1 MNQALTPPPPSPPPL
16 SASQRLQAK
25 VNEVKRAKDEENEQ
39 RNKDPVYLASKAL
52 QADQNKLKTEAA
64 NFERRSKLTA
74 IAGSA
79 DGVDIHLAIHSD
91 KNYGM
96 SEDEWRRRLDAVKH
110 LFVREPDIKGFVRTK
125 NKNISVVGF
134 LGTMDN
140 KFVSLDLFALPESN
154 VDNVK
159 KLSLVARGYMTG
171 NNDAVKFHLL
181 SNDQSITCSLQID
194 RQRKHDDYVF
204 VLGRELHS
212 KMFKNS
218 DHSAEDHLLSDRPD
232 DEQNCF
238 EQENSNYP
246 APS

>member
-1 MNQALTPPPPSPPPL
+1 MNQNLIPPSAPPLPPL

-25 VNEVKRAKDEENEQ
+25 VNEVKKAKDEENEQ

-52 QADQNKLKTEAA
+52 QADQNKLKAEAT
-64 NFERRSKLTA
+64 NFQRRSKLTA
-74 IAGSA
+74 IAGST
-79 DGVDIHLAIHSD
+79 DGVEIRLAIHSD

-110 LFVREPDIKGFVRTK
+110 LFIREPDIKGFVKTERK
-125 NKNISVVGF
+125 NVPVVGF
-134 LGTMDN
+134 LGTIN
-140 KFVSLDLFALPESN
+140 NEFVSLDLFS
-154 VDNVK
+154 
-159 KLSLVARGYMTG
+159 LSKNSAKGLSHVARGYMTG

-194 RQRKHDDYVF
+194 KQRKHDDYVF

-218 DHSAEDHLLSDRPD
+218 DHSAEDHLLSDFR

-238 EQENSNYP
+238 EQESADYP